1 MIICREKPLKKEV
14 KYRLIKHISFL
25 KNELKDY
32 ETFIP
37 LTYEEYDQDRNKRRN
52 VERWVENIVN
62 SSVDIARI
70 IIVSEG
76 LTLPDTYKEMV
87 NSLSCIPDF
96 NDINSKKLSGW
107 VRLRNIMG
115 HEYLDIRWSSIKD
128 FISESNPLYGNLL
141 KCVKRYLGQGSG
153 KN

>member
-1 MIICREKPLKKEV
+1 MRKEV

-32 ETFIP
+32 ETFIT

-62 SSVDIARI
+62 SSIDIARI

-76 LTLPDTYKEMV
+76 LTLPDTYKEMI
-87 NSLSCIPDF
+87 NSLSSIPDF
-96 NDINSKKLSGW
+96 NNMNSKKLSGW
-107 VRLRNIMG
+107 VKLRNIMG
-115 HEYLDIRWSSIKD
+115 HEYLDIRWPSVKE
-128 FISESNPLYGNLL
+128 FISESKLLYENLL
-141 KCVKRYLGQGSG
+141 ECVKRYL
-153 KN
+153 K